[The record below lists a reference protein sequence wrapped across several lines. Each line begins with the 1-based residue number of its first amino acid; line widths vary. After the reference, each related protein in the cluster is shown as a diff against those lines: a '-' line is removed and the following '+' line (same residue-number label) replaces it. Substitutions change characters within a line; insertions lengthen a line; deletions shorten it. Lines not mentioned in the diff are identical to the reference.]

1 MEIGITEAIQHFFS
15 SPAFNLIY
23 SEALAN
29 ALDAGATNI
38 LININIES
46 FRNVESLEI
55 VIKDDGEGFTEKNF
69 SKFSKLL
76 AKDDKSHKGLG
87 RLVYL
92 KYFKTVEVESVF
104 EETNKRSFVFD
115 NNFRGESQKE
125 SLDAGAESY
134 TKLTFKN
141 FANKQLNTY
150 ENIKASS
157 IKDYLTAQFLPR
169 LFSFKQQN
177 KNFHIQISTNVSEE
191 NTEMEL
197 YSETQ
202 SIQNCDLPELE
213 EKEITDTGL
222 DIFNESFKILYNI
235 TEKFSGKLSTAICVD
250 GRAIEIPL
258 LKTEKLPPKIG
269 GVFLLTSKFLD
280 EKTNNDRQE
289 LMLEPSDRR
298 KIEQLFAEN
307 ISEILNNKF
316 PEIAERNK
324 EVSQKLSSRYPHLEG
339 YFSKK
344 AICLLDE
351 NKTLDDAQSKF
362 FKEQKEILGASE
374 LNDDL
379 YKKSFQLATRTL
391 AEYILYRNII
401 IEKIKNTGKDKED
414 KEAKI
419 HNIITPMQTT
429 LNARTFINDIYINNA
444 WILDDKY
451 MAYQSIQSDKN
462 IKELISS
469 ISEKEELQ
477 SDDLRPDLALV
488 FSDNIEKTQHPVDVV
503 IVELKKKGLGYLDN
517 TRVVEQLK
525 QRARRLLG
533 LYPDKIQRM
542 WFFGIVEFDKELKIE
557 MNEEWTPIYSEG
569 ESYYRSFSLQ
579 AIDKDLNQIGDK
591 KYPVSLTLLSFDAL
605 WKDAKTR
612 NDTFLTI
619 LRESIKKYTS
629 DGQQNHDLSK

>member
-46 FRNVESLEI
+46 FKNVESLEI
-55 VIKDDGEGFTEKNF
+55 VIEDDGEGFTEKNF
-69 SKFSKLL
+69 SKFSKLM
-76 AKDDKSHKGLG
+76 AKDDNSHKGLG

-92 KYFKTVEVESVF
+92 KYFKTVEIESVF
-104 EETNKRSFVFD
+104 ENNNKRSFIFD
-115 NNFRGESQKE
+115 NDFKGLSKSEI
-125 SLDAGAESY
+125 LDSEEKSY

-141 FANKQLNTY
+141 FANNRLNTY

-177 KNFHIQISTNVSEE
+177 KNFYIQISTNVSEE

-202 SIQNCDLPELE
+202 AIQNCDLPELE
-213 EKEITDTGL
+213 EKEITDAGL
-222 DIFNESFKILYNI
+222 DIFNESFKILYNVSGD
-235 TEKFSGKLSTAICVD
+235 FSGKLTTAICVD

-258 LKTEKLPPKIG
+258 LKTEKIPPKIG

-280 EKTNNDRQE
+280 EKTNSDRQDLILDE
-289 LMLEPSDRR
+289 SYR
-298 KIEQLFAEN
+298 KKIYQLFAEN

-344 AICLLDE
+344 TICLLDE

-379 YKKSFQLATRTL
+379 YKKSFQHATRTL

-401 IEKIKNTGKDKED
+401 IEKIKSVTGED

-429 LNARTFINDIYINNA
+429 LNAKDFINDIYTNNA

-451 MAYQSIQSDKN
+451 MAYQSILSDKN

-469 ISEKEELQ
+469 ISKKEELQ

-488 FSDNIEKTQHPVDVV
+488 FSEDIEKTQHPVDVV
-503 IVELKKKGLGYLDN
+503 IVELKKKDLGYLDN

-542 WFFGIVEFDKELKIE
+542 WFFGIVEFDDELKIE
-557 MNEEWTPIYSEG
+557 LDEEWTPIYSEG
-569 ESYYRSFSLQ
+569 ESYYRSFCLQ
-579 AIDKDLNQIGDK
+579 AIDKDMNRIGDK

-612 NDTFLTI
+612 NDTFLKI
-619 LRESIKKYTS
+619 LKESIRKYANNE
-629 DGQQNHDLSK
+629 Q

>member
-38 LININIES
+38 SININIES
-46 FRNVESLEI
+46 FKNVESLEI
-55 VIKDDGEGFTEKNF
+55 VIEDDGECFTERNF
-69 SKFSKLL
+69 SKFSKLMS
-76 AKDDKSHKGLG
+76 KDDNSHKGLG

-104 EETNKRSFVFD
+104 EKTNKRFFVFD
-115 NNFRGESQKE
+115 NNFKGESLPE
-125 SLDAGAESY
+125 SLDSEAESY

-157 IKDYLTAQFLPR
+157 IKEYLTAQFLPR

-177 KNFHIQISTNVSEE
+177 KDFYIQISTNVSEE
-191 NTEMEL
+191 NPEMDL
-197 YSETQ
+197 YSSTQ
-202 SIQNCDLPELE
+202 YIQNCDLPELE
-213 EKEITDTGL
+213 EKEITDASL
-222 DIFNESFKILYNI
+222 DIFNEPFKILYNI
-235 TEKFSGKLSTAICVD
+235 TEEFSGKLSTAICVD

-258 LKTEKLPPKIG
+258 LKTEKIPHKIG

-280 EKTNNDRQE
+280 EKTNSDRQD
-289 LMLEPSDRR
+289 LILEPSERR
-298 KIEQLFAEN
+298 RIEQLFAEN

-351 NKTLDDAQSKF
+351 DKTLDDAQSKF
-362 FKEQKEILGASE
+362 FKAQKEILGASE

-401 IEKIKNTGKDKED
+401 IENIKNVTGED

-429 LNARTFINDIYINNA
+429 LNSKDFINDIYTNNA

-451 MAYQSIQSDKN
+451 MAYQSILSDKN
-462 IKELISS
+462 IEELISS

-488 FSDNIEKTQHPVDVV
+488 FSDDIEKAQHPVDVV

-517 TRVVEQLK
+517 TRVIDQLE

-533 LYPDKIQRM
+533 LYPNKIQRM
-542 WFFGIVEFDKELKIE
+542 WFFGIVEFDKELKIKMQE
-557 MNEEWTPIYSEG
+557 GWTPIYSAG
-569 ESYYRSFSLQ
+569 ESYYRASYLVPV
-579 AIDKDLNQIGDK
+579 DKDMNPIGDK
-591 KYPVSLTLLSFDAL
+591 APVSLTLISFDAL

-619 LRESIKKYTS
+619 LKESIHKYANNE
-629 DGQQNHDLSK
+629 Q